1 MTQPSITI
9 GLGAERNTRMITI
22 TLNIRTFKRDSPP
35 SKTYYIMYL
44 GDNTYVN
51 KFARVSNETEILS
64 VSTGSE
70 CLGIVM
76 EETKYISQYYR
87 VLPSGKR

>member
-1 MTQPSITI
+1 
-9 GLGAERNTRMITI
+9 MITI
-22 TLNIRTFKRDSPP
+22 TLKIQTFKKYPP
-35 SKTYYIMYL
+35 PLYMYKIIDL
-44 GDNTYVN
+44 GDNTYLN
-51 KFARVSNETEILS
+51 KFARVSREEEILS

>member
-1 MTQPSITI
+1 
-9 GLGAERNTRMITI
+9 MITI
-22 TLNIRTFKRDSPP
+22 TLKIQTFKRNHTP
-35 SKTYYIMYL
+35 SKAYKIIYL

-51 KFARVSNETEILS
+51 KFAKVSNETEILS